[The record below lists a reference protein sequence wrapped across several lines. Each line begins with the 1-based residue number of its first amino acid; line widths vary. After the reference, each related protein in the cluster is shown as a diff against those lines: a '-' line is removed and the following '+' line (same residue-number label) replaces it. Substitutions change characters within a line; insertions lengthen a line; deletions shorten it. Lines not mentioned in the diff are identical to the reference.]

1 MSNSTPES
9 HQPFDAEGVSI
20 GDFLAKTGTGIYIP
34 LYQRRYRWTK
44 ANAERLF
51 TTISDGISRW
61 RPNGCSST
69 FLGTVITVADPNIF
83 PPAKDRPSQ
92 VLQVID
98 GQQRIATLLCM
109 FGELG
114 HAARS
119 AIAQLPQSAKA
130 DFPITCVNPILES
143 LRHTLSFAVLSSDT
157 NELPR
162 MIRGGVDQ
170 WGKVSGKY
178 ESEIGRYLA
187 TVIAGN
193 DCESTGS
200 ALFDEARSAIRKSLS
215 KALLRDLQTP
225 IVRWRLL
232 VDSMLPTG
240 DGIMWPVDVDTR
252 TEYASVLRLLAYAS
266 YATKCVHV
274 IHVHSSTEE
283 SASSIFES
291 LNTTGEL
298 LTAFETFVPLVV
310 ALTGGQAEYSGSEE
324 EKEIQRFQRFVA
336 NAPSRSKG
344 TRSRKAIVAF
354 ALSDAGQKVGEQL
367 HDQRV
372 YLRSYEGLSAEE
384 RQTFIRG
391 LTRTAEFLDDVWY
404 REGAL
409 AANGDEA
416 QVALSMLIGSGHT
429 ICQGLLIRGY
439 EEFRNGLGARFV
451 ELVTVI
457 AGFWVLWRLSH
468 SNTANVD
475 NYHRRLMRGTPGGLG
490 PYSRRPPDGGDST
503 VPDPERVAA
512 DLRSILEANGQLC
525 DRDDWVARVCELAHG
540 ASSNKTVLRY
550 ALLGAYH
557 DAMPDEKE
565 YLMHGAD
572 RSVTTLSRDWWK
584 EELTVEHIAP
594 QTRGR
599 DDASYSDGVYMDRKL
614 HRLGNLTLLPQREN
628 VIIGRK
634 SWKEK
639 RKYFNLYC
647 ERRSDERLSKLEAF
661 DLRPQTR
668 KLLSTR
674 FVPFCAD
681 VALVK
686 DDCWTED
693 HVAHRGAA
701 LAGLIWDRFAPYVGI
716 GKR

>member
-1 MSNSTPES
+1 MSSSTPES

-34 LYQRRYRWTK
+34 LYQRPYRWTK
-44 ANAERLF
+44 ANAERLV

-61 RPNGCSST
+61 HPNGYSST
-69 FLGTVITVADPNIF
+69 FLGTVITVTDPNIF

-114 HAARS
+114 HAARK

-130 DFPITCVNPILES
+130 DLPITSVNPILES
-143 LRHTLSFAVLSSDT
+143 LRHTLSFAILSTDT
-157 NELPR
+157 TELPR
-162 MIRGGVDQ
+162 MIRGGIDQ
-170 WGKVSGKY
+170 WAKMNGKY

-187 TVIAGN
+187 MVLAGR
-193 DCESTGS
+193 DCQSTGS
-200 ALFDEARSAIRKSLS
+200 ALFDEARSAIRKAFDKPLP
-215 KALLRDLQTP
+215 RDLESHVP
-225 IVRWRLL
+225 RWRAL
-232 VDSMLPTG
+232 VDSVSPT
-240 DGIMWPVDVDTR
+240 DEGIVWPVDIDTR
-252 TEYASVLRLLAYAS
+252 TEYASVLRLLAYAA

-274 IHVHSSTEE
+274 IHVQSSTEE

-310 ALTGGQAEYSGSEE
+310 ALTGGQAEYSRSEE
-324 EKEIQRFQRFVA
+324 QNEIQRFQRFVA
-336 NAPSRSKG
+336 NVPSRSKG
-344 TRSRKAIVAF
+344 IRSRKAIVAF
-354 ALSDAGQKVGEQL
+354 ALSDSGQKVGEQL
-367 HDQRV
+367 HEQRV
-372 YLRSYEGLSAEE
+372 YLRNYQRLCAEE

-404 REGAL
+404 REEAL
-409 AANGDEA
+409 APSGDEA
-416 QVALSMLIGSGHT
+416 QVALSMLIGSGHS

-439 EEFRNGLGARFV
+439 EEFRNGFGARFAR
-451 ELVTVI
+451 LVNVI

-475 NYHRRLMRGTPGGLG
+475 NYHRGLMRGTLDGLG
-490 PYSRRPPDGGDST
+490 LYSRRPPNGGDST
-503 VPDPERVAA
+503 APDPERVAA
-512 DLRSILEANGQLC
+512 DLRWVLENKGRVC
-525 DRDDWVARVCELAHG
+525 DRDEWIAKVCGLAHG

-550 ALLGAYH
+550 GLLGAYH
-557 DAMPDEKE
+557 DAMPDENE
-565 YLMHGAD
+565 YLVHGAD

-594 QTRGR
+594 QTR
-599 DDASYSDGVYMDRKL
+599 DSNDASYSDGIYMERKR

-628 VIIGRK
+628 VILGRK
-634 SWKEK
+634 PWKEK
-639 RKYFNLYC
+639 REYFKLYC
-647 ERRSDERLSKLEAF
+647 ERRNDERLRKLEAF
-661 DLRPQTR
+661 SLRPQTR

-681 VALVK
+681 LALVK

-693 HVAHRGAA
+693 HVADRGAA
-701 LAGLIWDRFAPYVGI
+701 VAGLMWDRFAPYLGF
-716 GKR
+716 RTP